1 MFRKG
6 SLRSAVVSAELP
18 NTTALA
24 QKQEAINSKP
34 ASRSS
39 IFFLPFRRFHRR
51 LQSQRSTS
59 TTKHALLPSGNVPK
73 AGADPFGLQAVYEPE
88 VSSGD
93 IVFVHG
99 LGGTAWRTWS
109 WGREMAN
116 FWPRWL
122 SEDVEFSSVRMW
134 TFGYNANFRGA
145 ATNLNINDFA
155 KDLLLQLSSAFAGSG
170 QDGPIIFVA
179 HSMGGL
185 VVKQAY
191 LLGKADKHFSQLID
205 KVFGIAFLATPHGGA
220 QYARLLNNVLS
231 AAPIAGHP
239 KLYVAELEKQSG
251 SIQDINEKFG
261 QHCEDLALISFYE
274 TLRTNLGF
282 TKALIV
288 DKDSAILGY
297 ENEVSAPMDADHHT
311 ICKFKDRQDSNF
323 LKLRGVLKSWVLRH
337 INPDQLD
344 HPTSRTRNAK
354 VVIKVQAILGVHDA
368 AETEDNLISM
378 GNLLASGSGEWLN
391 EKRGFL
397 SWAESQPPM
406 LSTRFFW
413 LIGFPGAGKTS
424 LAARVVER
432 LQTRGQYVQYHFF
445 SLAHQTKRTSAYC
458 LRSIATQLALSNEA
472 FRSAL
477 IKLHEVAGISFNP
490 QSQNFQTI
498 WEKIFV
504 GIIFQIPFPQP
515 LTWVLDG
522 IDEADTPSLLLSHL
536 SKIPSHM
543 PIRVYLSSRPL
554 LQEISLLESSQVI
567 SYVMQGSD
575 TSEDVR
581 IYTQN
586 AVRNAIPDNPILQ
599 KHVIDQMMENSS
611 GSFLWVKL
619 ALEALQ
625 ESWHTEKDIQ
635 VTLSEVPRGM
645 VAMYNRMLEPIKSS
659 NTRTQELATRILSWA
674 ACCWRPLFIDE
685 LREGLEPEFGTFTNL
700 TATITQLCGNF
711 INIDQSSSV
720 EPRMS
725 LIHATA
731 REFLLSDNEGHS
743 PFVDAEKAH
752 EYMAITCLSYLSNV
766 HWQRH
771 FSSVRTSA
779 RMLPEKGKAS
789 DLVFANEKGCSLL
802 GYSSCY
808 WAYHVSNSPVDA
820 PGLLKAM
827 DTFFSN
833 NCLYWIEGIALSG
846 DLQYLSRAAKYLK
859 LYVKRGTQKSRTAGP
874 DAALPLKDTQEGFG
888 WIQAWTVDIIGIVSK
903 FGANLVRNP
912 ASIRKNVLLFCPKES
927 MVGRAFG
934 THPSGSLTVEGLPS
948 TTWDDCLANVDVGGG
963 ADASQVLATETLFI
977 ALISPSGI
985 VTVWSAETCEKLRT
999 ICQGEYVTKM
1009 VLNSSGTLLA
1019 TSGYRTF
1026 CIWELSSGR
1035 RLHCIEKDEDGVVL
1049 DFAFGREDSEL
1060 LVGLDNCAIIF
1071 YSLKS
1076 GKVKRIFIAQLP
1088 GSDETYG
1095 SCPGRISISPHLGKV
1110 AMTWRG
1116 RAPLIWDFNANISL
1130 PTLTCPLRG
1139 QNDSLLYPDQLKW
1152 QQETGSLMILCNNT
1166 KLVEW
1171 RIFDNEQVEYDHI
1184 NARDI
1189 AVSDNGKFILS
1200 SDTQG
1205 TIKIWAFPKLD
1216 LIYSL
1221 LNPKE
1226 NESCQDLVFSPNC
1239 QRFYDIR
1246 GSVCN
1251 VWEPSALI
1259 HPDDYDLNPSSSAG
1273 SSALT
1278 AEPIIASTGSTQTLI
1293 TAMAV
1298 SSSDKY
1304 FCCGR
1309 EDGSVIIADAF
1320 DGKKLRKAYGH
1331 TSSAEV
1337 VALSWSNSGKYM
1349 VSCDEYGRVIC
1360 KRLQVKEEGKWAV
1373 FPVMDAKLEDLVCQF
1388 LFSKGEKF
1396 LLVST
1401 MSEDRVWNLKAKK
1414 ETHVRKW
1421 GPYQARR
1428 WVQHPTKSHELI
1440 WIEPSQLRTFKWS
1453 SFEVVD
1459 VVGVPS
1465 HPTDRSSS
1473 REGREKSSSRS
1484 TSPSGHPQKMVQ
1496 WATILHTE
1504 HGQYLVYAAL
1514 RDGNGNNLAACLSQ
1528 FGLEVEVLKIA
1539 DFLTDPPQGG
1549 RDTPTDPV
1557 SEDAKA
1563 TLPTTA
1569 HMPASLAEHVK
1580 FLVGVQGHN
1589 LVFLDH
1595 EGWLCTWDVLA
1606 ATARV
1611 GGGVPSPTTGATGSS
1626 RDEQQQSDRDH
1637 PAVESDDEDV
1647 AGLRR
1652 HFFTP
1657 KDWLNTNTSHLAI
1670 VNGHG
1675 ALLCPKYGDVAIVR
1689 NGMQL

>member
-6 SLRSAVVSAELP
+6 AFRSAVVSAELP
-18 NTTALA
+18 NTTSLA
-24 QKQEAINSKP
+24 QKQEAIDSKP
-34 ASRSS
+34 ATQSS
-39 IFFLPFRRFHRR
+39 IFFLPFRRLHRR
-51 LQSQRSTS
+51 SQSQRSTP

-73 AGADPFGLQAVYEPE
+73 AGPDPFGLQAVYEPE

-109 WGREMAN
+109 WERETAN

-134 TFGYNANFRGA
+134 TFGYNANFKGA
-145 ATNLNINDFA
+145 ATNLNIKDFA

-261 QHCEDLALISFYE
+261 QDCEDLALISFYE

-368 AETEDNLISM
+368 AETEDNLIAM

-432 LQTRGQYVQYHFF
+432 LQTLGQYVQYHFF
-445 SLAHQTKRTSAYC
+445 SLAHQTRRTSAYC

-477 IKLHEVAGISFNP
+477 IKLHEGTGISFNS

-498 WEKIFV
+498 WERIFV

-536 SKIPSHM
+536 SKIPSHI
-543 PIRVYLSSRPL
+543 PIR
-554 LQEISLLESSQVI
+554 
-567 SYVMQGSD
+567 GSD

-586 AVRNAIPDNPILQ
+586 AVRNAIPENPILQ
-599 KHVIDQMMENSS
+599 KHVIDQIMENSS

-619 ALEALQ
+619 ALETLQ
-625 ESWHTEKDIQ
+625 ESWHTQKDIQ
-635 VTLSEVPRGM
+635 VTLSEVPSGM
-645 VAMYNRMLEPIKSS
+645 AAMYNRMLEPIKSS
-659 NTRTQELATRILSWA
+659 NPRTQELATRIVSWA

-711 INIDQSSSV
+711 ITVDQSSSV

-731 REFLLSDNEGHS
+731 REFLLSDNEGYS

-752 EYMAITCLSYLSNV
+752 EYMAITCLSYLSNFR
-766 HWQRH
+766 WQRH

-789 DLVFANEKGCSLL
+789 DLVFANQKGCSLL
-802 GYSSCY
+802 GYASCY

-833 NCLYWIEGIALSG
+833 HCLYWIEGIALSG

-859 LYVKRGTQKSRTAGP
+859 LYVKRGTGKSRTAGP
-874 DAALPLKDTQEGFG
+874 DAALPLKDAQEGFG
-888 WIQAWTVDIIGIVSK
+888 WIQAWTVDIVGIQ
-903 FGANLVRNP
+903 
-912 ASIRKNVLLFCPKES
+912 S

-985 VTVWSAETCEKLRT
+985 VTVWSAEACEKLKT
-999 ICQGEYVTKM
+999 IRQGEYVTKM

-1019 TSGYRTF
+1019 TSGY
-1026 CIWELSSGR
+1026 
-1035 RLHCIEKDEDGVVL
+1035 HGVVL

-1076 GKVKRIFIAQLP
+1076 GK
-1088 GSDETYG
+1088 S
-1095 SCPGRISISPHLGKV
+1095 
-1110 AMTWRG
+1110 
-1116 RAPLIWDFNANISL
+1116 
-1130 PTLTCPLRG
+1130 
-1139 QNDSLLYPDQLKW
+1139 QNDSILYPDQLKW
-1152 QQETGSLMILCNNT
+1152 RQETGSLMILCNNT

-1189 AVSDNGKFILS
+1189 AISDNAEFLLS

-1259 HPDDYDLNPSSSAG
+1259 HPDEYDLNPSSSAG

-1331 TSSAEV
+1331 TCSTEV
-1337 VALSWSNSGKYM
+1337 VELSWSNSGKYM

-1360 KRLQVKEEGKWAV
+1360 KRLQ
-1373 FPVMDAKLEDLVCQF
+1373 F
-1388 LFSKGEKF
+1388 LFSKDEKF

-1428 WVQHPTKSHELI
+1428 WVQHPTKFHELI
-1440 WIEPSQLRTFKWS
+1440 WVEPSQLRTFKWS

-1459 VVGVPS
+1459 VVRIPS
-1465 HPTDRSSS
+1465 HPTDRSAS
-1473 REGREKSSSRS
+1473 REGGEKSSSRS
-1484 TSPSGHPQKMVQ
+1484 ASPSGHPQKMVQ
-1496 WATILHTE
+1496 WATTLHTE

-1514 RDGNGNNLAACLSQ
+1514 RGGNGNDLAACLSQ

-1549 RDTPTDPV
+1549 RDAPTDPV
-1557 SEDAKA
+1557 SEDAK
-1563 TLPTTA
+1563 TTIPTTA

-1580 FLVGVQGHN
+1580 FLVGVQGCN

-1606 ATARV
+1606 ATARGG

-1626 RDEQQQSDRDH
+1626 GDEQQSDREH

-1647 AGLRR
+1647 AGLKR

-1675 ALLCPKYGDVAIVR
+1675 ALLCPRYGDVAIVR